1 MRKKL
6 LVIEDEPCIRQVLE
20 LHLLAAGYDVI
31 CAESAA
37 DGLASLSHGG
47 ISAVICDF
55 SLPDMDGTQLI
66 KTIKLMNASLPII
79 VISGFLDDGNADK
92 VMALGVAEFL
102 RKPFPKEAL
111 LSAVADVL

>member
-1 MRKKL
+1 MSKKL
-6 LVIEDEPCIRQVLE
+6 LIIEDEPCIRQVLE
-20 LHLLAAGYDVI
+20 LHLTAAGYDVI

-37 DGLASLSHGG
+37 DGLASLPCGV
-47 ISAVICDF
+47 SAVICDF

-66 KTIKLMNASLPII
+66 RAIKLINASMPVI

-102 RKPFPKEAL
+102 RKPFSKEAL